1 MHSEEDTLLFASVA
15 IIRYL
20 ATKFGSEHWYPKD
33 LQTRARIDEALAWF
47 PGNLRSGLFFH
58 AVSMGAS
65 FTVREVE
72 LIFVV

>member
-1 MHSEEDTLLFASVA
+1 MQCTSANLFSSVA

-20 ATKFGSEHWYPKD
+20 AMKFGPDHWYPKD

-58 AVSMGAS
+58 AVS
-65 FTVREVE
+65 TVIVRAVE
-72 LIFVV
+72 LILL